1 MASKIS
7 ESNNHY
13 INAASSL
20 SQNKTIHEEVKTVF
34 FEFKRNKSCGYGEVS
49 INVVRRD
56 YDKIRKTFIYIFQ
69 QTFNGVIFPEGLKI
83 ANIKPSFTGGNIAY
97 LRSNRPIPFQKF

>member
-34 FEFKRNKSCGYGEVS
+34 FEFKRNKSCGYCEVS

-56 YDKIRKTFIYIFQ
+56 YDKIRKTFIYIFR

-97 LRSNRPIPFQKF
+97 LRSNRPISFQKF

>member
-56 YDKIRKTFIYIFQ
+56 YDKTRKTFIYIFR

-97 LRSNRPIPFQKF
+97 LRSNRPISFQKF

>member
-20 SQNKTIHEEVKTVF
+20 SQNKTIHEEVKTAF

-56 YDKIRKTFIYIFQ
+56 YDKIRKTFIYIFR

-97 LRSNRPIPFQKF
+97 LRSNRPISFQKF

>member
-20 SQNKTIHEEVKTVF
+20 SQNKTIHEEVKTVL

-49 INVVRRD
+49 IHVVRRD
-56 YDKIRKTFIYIFQ
+56 YDKIRKTFIYIFR

-97 LRSNRPIPFQKF
+97 LRSNRPISFQKF